1 MPRRAWIVWMMFAL
15 LPLRGW
21 AAAAMTLP
29 APDPV
34 APLETS
40 VAAEAT
46 LAPCHESATT
56 TDTGDVADAP
66 TGEHNCLLCHL
77 CHGAVAGLPAAPVSP
92 QILPAPVPRIEA
104 GDDTGRRLTGGLER
118 PPRT

>member
-1 MPRRAWIVWMMFAL
+1 MMFAL

-29 APDPV
+29 ALAPGAPV
-34 APLETS
+34 ETS

-46 LAPCHESATT
+46 LAPCHESVAATDAG
-56 TDTGDVADAP
+56 DTGHAP
-66 TGEHNCLLCHL
+66 ASEHNCLLCHL
-77 CHGAVAGLPAAPVSP
+77 CHGAVAGLPAAPVPP
-92 QILPAPVPRIEA
+92 QTLPAPVPRIEA